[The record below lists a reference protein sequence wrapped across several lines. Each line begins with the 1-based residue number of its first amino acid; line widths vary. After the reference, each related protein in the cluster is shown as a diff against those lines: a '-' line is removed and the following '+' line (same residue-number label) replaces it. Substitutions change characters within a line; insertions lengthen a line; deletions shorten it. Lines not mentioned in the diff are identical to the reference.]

1 MNIVT
6 LLPKVRLIKIL
17 MNKVAACMFINPFAS
32 DDELSFIH
40 PFAPDDE
47 LSSINPFAPDDELS
61 CVFALYNLPFLT
73 KLFQCSVECSY
84 PCNSYL
90 NGFLRLHSSCRADTC
105 AVRINFEVINF
116 EAIIL

>member
-17 MNKVAACMFINPFAS
+17 MYKVAACVSIN
-32 DDELSFIH
+32 
-40 PFAPDDE
+40 PFAPDDEFSSNNPFSPDEE
-47 LSSINPFAPDDELS
+47 LSSINPFAPDDEFS

-73 KLFQCSVECSY
+73 KVFQCSVECTY
-84 PCNSYL
+84 PYNSYL
-90 NGFLRLHSSCRADTC
+90 NGFLRLDSSCRADTC
-105 AVRINFEVINF
+105 AVRITFEVINF